1 MTTIDHARP
10 SPKVDF
16 KMPGRKLGIVLG
28 MQFETAAGFLVRSGD
43 WDQKESCLE
52 GEVEEVE
59 QRSINIITPTHVA
72 ESTGINDIA
81 KDTEIPL
88 IASHA
93 VDEHDAVKSAKID
106 GSAGPVGIQKL
117 CAEIVPSNVKE
128 ELEEEKGQE
137 ELAEQF
143 LGSRQM
149 KTVLGGVIKENENKR
164 ISKSQSK
171 EISQDMVAD

>member
-1 MTTIDHARP
+1 
-10 SPKVDF
+10 
-16 KMPGRKLGIVLG
+16 

-43 WDQKESCLE
+43 WDQKEGCLE

-59 QRSINIITPTHVA
+59 QRSFNIITPTPVA

-81 KDTEIPL
+81 KDIEIPL

-106 GSAGPVGIQKL
+106 GSAGGVGIQKL

-128 ELEEEKGQE
+128 ELDRREGTGRTCRTVSGIKTDEDC
-137 ELAEQF
+137 
-143 LGSRQM
+143 SRWGDQR
-149 KTVLGGVIKENENKR
+149 KR
-164 ISKSQSK
+164 
-171 EISQDMVAD
+171 E